1 MNEGKMTEVFQKK
14 FNQLTLHNQRYI
26 FAIQQALMY
35 AQENE
40 QSAKDKSSENE
51 LKDIEQTA

>member
-1 MNEGKMTEVFQKK
+1 MNEEKMTKVFHGK
-14 FNQLTLHNQRYI
+14 FAQLTLHNQRYI

-40 QSAKDKSSENE
+40 QSAKDKPMENK

>member
-1 MNEGKMTEVFQKK
+1 MNEEKMTEVFQKK